1 MLDEG
6 MRATGMFEW
15 LLGRYLLDKDGR
27 YIDYNAREPQQQQQ
41 PKEAKEEE
49 EEEQQQQQTTR
60 AKEAEQQQQSLRE
73 TTNHTTAAADGARG
87 ARRGRG
93 AAMAGAR
100 CAPLISASGDDSA
113 ILGMPF
119 YRANMVVHD
128 RLSRKVRFAAH
139 DGDCAAALKCK
150 ASAREAA
157 QAAPT
162 AATATAVKDDERL
175 ARGSGGGGGGS
186 SGSSSSGG
194 SGSGSGSSG
203 GGAPAARRVT
213 RLRQQRRGRDGGG
226 GGGAIQP
233 GFPLLPS
240 GPSKRSRKSTHWHWR
255 VGAGATKPH
264 GRKAKATTHATTRP
278 TTSSRRGID
287 AHQRRRR
294 RVTVAEL
301 PYIDLS
307 RLRLPTFFN
316 GSSSGGV
323 SWPVRKH
330 VGASASSR

>member
-15 LLGRYLLDKDGR
+15 LLGRYLLDEDGR
-27 YIDYNAREPQQQQQ
+27 YIDYNAREPQQQQ
-41 PKEAKEEE
+41 PKE
-49 EEEQQQQQTTR
+49 

-139 DGDCAAALKCK
+139 DGDCAALKCK

-307 RLRLPTFFN
+307 RLRLPTFYN
-316 GSSSGGV
+316 GSSSSSGA